1 MDCGYG
7 HGECKTPET
16 QCPHWHGTFL
26 NQNKNWLCATVISV
40 FMKLAVMKVHLVVKN
55 INVMHLMEGIMD
67 NVELLK
73 AKDAIFRLIG
83 QYCGCFLGTDDNYYM
98 FDYFESA
105 LERSFD
111 ALGFDRDKVPL
122 MEFCQAWEDNNRKL
136 WAINFSDIEY
146 RGSTAQEYYDIFV
159 EDYKRWVNDNSE
171 DAEFINREVLKND
184 IAKSTEPFNTGSV
197 FRAINR
203 QIAADVAPVRHG
215 QWEPGNPI
223 CPVCGG
229 DKFKDLDADIWCDW
243 QPDFCPN
250 CGAKMDEGKV

>member
-1 MDCGYG
+1 MDMENVRLQM
-7 HGECKTPET
+7 EC
-16 QCPHWHGTFL
+16 
-26 NQNKNWLCATVISV
+26 
-40 FMKLAVMKVHLVVKN
+40 
-55 INVMHLMEGIMD
+55 IMD

-83 QYCGCFLGTDDNYYM
+83 QYCGCFLGTDDKYYM
-98 FDYFESA
+98 SDYFESA

-111 ALGFDRDKVPL
+111 VLGFDRDEVPL

-146 RGSTAQEYYDIFV
+146 RGLTAQEYYDIFV

-203 QIAADVAPVRHG
+203 QIAVDVVPVVHG
-215 QWEPGNPI
+215 RWEVRGQEVFCTN
-223 CPVCGG
+223 C
-229 DKFKDLDADIWCDW
+229 DKESGYNAFGASAFSDY
-243 QPDFCPN
+243 CPN
-250 CGAKMDEGKV
+250 CGAKMDGGSD